1 MTRILVVDDSRTQAE
16 EARFILESAGFLV
29 EVAASGEEALQRLA
43 RGGVDLVVSDVVM
56 PGVTGYELCRTA
68 KAAPA
73 TRHIPV
79 VLLTSLD
86 DPHEVIR
93 ALECGADGFI
103 TKGSGFDH
111 LVDRV
116 RTVVE
121 NRKLRTSGGTGSS
134 IRVHFLGKA
143 FAVESEREQILDLLV
158 STFEDTVRK
167 QQELVAS
174 QQQLREANRELE
186 TFSYAV
192 AHDLGAPLR
201 AINAWTHA
209 IVSEGSGLDAAGQDS
224 ADRILEA
231 TRRMAQIIEDLLRL
245 SRVAK
250 AALHRSEFD
259 LSAVARLVVAN
270 LTAFQP
276 DHPVELVIQPG
287 LRCHGDRA
295 LIQVV
300 LENLLGNAWK
310 FTRKQLHPRVEV
322 GADSRAGA
330 MVYFV
335 RDNGAGFDM
344 DRAHRLFLPFERLHS
359 EAEFKGTGV
368 GLTTAR
374 RVVERHGGRI
384 WADAAAGRG
393 ATFFFT
399 LPAPGS

>member
-1 MTRILVVDDSRTQAE
+1 MTCILVVDDSRTQAE
-16 EARFILESAGFLV
+16 EARFILESAGFTV

-43 RGGVDLVVSDVVM
+43 GGGVDLVVSDVVM
-56 PGVTGYELCRTA
+56 PGMTGYELCRSA

-73 TRHIPV
+73 TGGIPV

-86 DPHEVIR
+86 DPLEVIR

-103 TKGSGFDH
+103 TKGSGADH

-121 NRKLRTSGGTGSS
+121 NLRLRASGGTGSS
-134 IRVHFLGKA
+134 IGVHFLGRT
-143 FAVESEREQILDLLV
+143 FAIQSEREQILALLV

-186 TFSYAV
+186 TFSSAV

-201 AINAWTHA
+201 AINAWVHA
-209 IVSEGSGLDAAGQDS
+209 IAEDGGLAATVKDNVDHILDATQ
-224 ADRILEA
+224 
-231 TRRMAQIIEDLLRL
+231 RMGQIIEDLLRL
-245 SRVAK
+245 SRVTK
-250 AALHRSEFD
+250 AALSRREFD
-259 LSAVARLVVAN
+259 LSAIARLVVAN

-276 DHPVELVIQPG
+276 DHAVELVIQPG

-310 FTRKQLHPRVEV
+310 FTRKQPHPRVEV
-322 GADSRAGA
+322 GADTQGGA
-330 MVYFV
+330 TVFFV

-344 DRAHRLFLPFERLHS
+344 NRAHRLFLPFERLHS

-384 WADAAAGRG
+384 WAEAAAGRG

-399 LPAPGS
+399 VPAPAA

>member
-1 MTRILVVDDSRTQAE
+1 LVVDDSRTQAE
-16 EARFILESAGFLV
+16 AARSTLESAGFLV
-29 EVAASGEEALQRLA
+29 ELAASGEEALERLA
-43 RGGVDLVVSDVVM
+43 RGGVDVVVSDVLM
-56 PGVTGYELCRTA
+56 PGMTGYELCQAA

-73 TRHIPV
+73 TGGIPV

-103 TKGSGFDH
+103 TKGSGADH

-121 NRKLRTSGGTGSS
+121 NRRLRASGGTGSS
-134 IRVHFLGKA
+134 TRVHFLGRT
-143 FAVESEREQILDLLV
+143 FAIQSGSEQILDLLV

-167 QQELVAS
+167 QQELVTS

-209 IVSEGSGLDAAGQDS
+209 IVSEATGLDAAGRQS

-231 TRRMAQIIEDLLRL
+231 TQRMAQIIEDLLRL

-250 AALHRSEFD
+250 AALNRGEFD
-259 LSAVARLVVAN
+259 LSAIARLVVAN
-270 LTAFQP
+270 LTAFHP
-276 DHPVELVIQPG
+276 DHRVELVIQPG

-310 FTRKQLHPRVEV
+310 FTRKQPQPRVEV
-322 GADSRAGA
+322 GAETRGG
-330 MVYFV
+330 VRVFFV

-384 WADAAAGRG
+384 WAEAAAGRG

-399 LPAPGS
+399 VPAPGS

>member
-1 MTRILVVDDSRTQAE
+1 MTRVLVVDDSRTQAE
-16 EARFILESAGFLV
+16 EARLILESAGFTV
-29 EVAASGEEALQRLA
+29 ELAASGEEALQRLA

-68 KAAPA
+68 KAAPGTA
-73 TRHIPV
+73 GIPV
-79 VLLTSLD
+79 VLLTSLE

-103 TKGSGFDH
+103 TKGSGADH
-111 LVDRV
+111 LLDRV
-116 RTVVE
+116 RAVVE
-121 NRKLRTSGGTGSS
+121 NRKLRRAGGTGSS
-134 IRVHFLGKA
+134 IQVHFLGRT
-143 FAVESEREQILDLLV
+143 FAIQSGREQILDLLV
-158 STFEDTVRK
+158 STFEDTVRN
-167 QQELVAS
+167 QQQLVAS

-186 TFSYAV
+186 AFSYAV

-201 AINAWTHA
+201 AINAWTQMIA
-209 IVSEGSGLDAAGQDS
+209 SEGCGLDATGVEHAS
-224 ADRILEA
+224 RILEA
-231 TRRMAQIIEDLLRL
+231 AQRMGQIIDDLLRL

-250 AALHRSEFD
+250 AALNRSDFD

-270 LTAFQP
+270 LIMFQP
-276 DHPVELVIQPG
+276 DHQVEVVLQPG
-287 LRCHGDRA
+287 MRCHGDRA

-310 FTRKQLHPRVEV
+310 FTRKQPHPRVEV
-322 GADSRAGA
+322 GNDTQGGA
-330 MVYFV
+330 TVFLV

-374 RVVERHGGRI
+374 RVIERHGGRI
-384 WADAAAGRG
+384 WAEAAEGRG
-393 ATFFFT
+393 AAFYFT
-399 LPAPGS
+399 VPASGP

>member
-1 MTRILVVDDSRTQAE
+1 MTCVLVVDDSRTQAE
-16 EARFILESAGFLV
+16 EARFILESAGFTV
-29 EVAASGEEALQRLA
+29 EVAASGDEALQRLA
-43 RGGVDLVVSDVVM
+43 GGGVDLVVSDVVM
-56 PGVTGYELCRTA
+56 PGMTGYELCRAA

-73 TRHIPV
+73 TGGIPV

-86 DPHEVIR
+86 DPLEVIR

-103 TKGSGFDH
+103 TKGSGADH

-121 NRKLRTSGGTGSS
+121 NRRLRARGGTGSS
-134 IRVHFLGKA
+134 IGVHFLGRT
-143 FAVESEREQILDLLV
+143 FAIQSEREQILDLLV

-186 TFSYAV
+186 TFSSAV

-201 AINAWTHA
+201 AINAWAHA
-209 IVSEGSGLDAAGQDS
+209 IADDGGLGATGQDNVS
-224 ADRILEA
+224 HILEA
-231 TRRMAQIIEDLLRL
+231 TRRMGQIIEDLLRL

-250 AALHRSEFD
+250 AALNRREFD

-276 DHPVELVIQPG
+276 DHAVELVIQPG
-287 LRCHGDRA
+287 LRCHADRA

-310 FTRKQLHPRVEV
+310 FTRKQPRPRVEV
-322 GADSRAGA
+322 GANTDGGA
-330 MVYFV
+330 TVFFV

-374 RVVERHGGRI
+374 RVIERHGGRI
-384 WADAAAGRG
+384 WAEAAVGQG

-399 LPAPGS
+399 LPAPAA

>member
-16 EARFILESAGFLV
+16 EARFILESAGFTV
-29 EVAASGEEALQRLA
+29 EVAASAEAALQRLA

-56 PGVTGYELCRTA
+56 PGMTGYELCRTA

-73 TRHIPV
+73 TGGIPV

-86 DPHEVIR
+86 DPLEVIR

-103 TKGSGFDH
+103 TKGSGADH
-111 LVDRV
+111 LIDRV
-116 RTVVE
+116 RMVVE
-121 NRKLRTSGGTGSS
+121 NCRLRASGGTGSS
-134 IRVHFLGKA
+134 IQVHFLGRT
-143 FAVESEREQILDLLV
+143 FAIQSEREQILDLLV

-167 QQELVAS
+167 QQQLVAS

-201 AINAWTHA
+201 AISAWTHTIA
-209 IVSEGSGLDAAGQDS
+209 AEDSGLDATGREQ
-224 ADRILEA
+224 ADHILEA
-231 TRRMAQIIEDLLRL
+231 VQRMGQIIEDLLRL

-250 AALHRSEFD
+250 AALNRSDFD

-270 LTAFQP
+270 LIAFQP
-276 DHPVELVIQPG
+276 DHAVELVIQPG

-310 FTRKQLHPRVEV
+310 FTRKQRHPRVEV
-322 GADSRAGA
+322 GADTQGGA
-330 MVYFV
+330 TVFFV

-344 DRAHRLFLPFERLHS
+344 DHAHRLFLPFERLHS

-384 WADAAAGRG
+384 WAEAAVGQG

-399 LPAPGS
+399 VPPPGS

>member
-56 PGVTGYELCRTA
+56 PGMTGYELCRTA

-73 TRHIPV
+73 TRQIPV

-116 RTVVE
+116 RAVVE
-121 NRKLRTSGGTGSS
+121 NRRLRASGGSESS
-134 IRVHFLGKA
+134 IRVHFLGRT
-143 FAVESEREQILDLLV
+143 FAIQSEREQILDLLV

-201 AINAWTHA
+201 AINAWAHA
-209 IVSEGSGLDAAGQDS
+209 IAEASGLDAAGKDS

-287 LRCHGDRA
+287 LRCHGDRT

-310 FTRKQLHPRVEV
+310 FTRKQPHPRVEV
-322 GADSRAGA
+322 GADTRAGV

-384 WADAAAGRG
+384 WAEAAAGRG